1 MTRPCD
7 FSKFRKSIT
16 KSITGLSVGFNDPKI
31 WIDSGSKI
39 LNYLVSGSFDKGFP
53 LGKVSILAGEP
64 SAGKSLLSANIIR
77 NAQKMGIFVIL
88 IDSENALDEDWIKA
102 FDVDTS
108 EAALLKLNM
117 AMVNDV
123 AKTIY
128 TFVEDYKTMPIDERP
143 PILFVIDSLG
153 MLLVEA
159 QVNQFAAG
167 DLKGDFGH
175 KAKALKALIT
185 NCVNM
190 FGTLGIGLLATN
202 HTYESQNIFSPDAV
216 VSGGNGPIF
225 AASIVVALKKGK
237 LKEDSDGNTTTEAHG
252 IRAIT
257 KIMKSRFSQP
267 FLSAEL
273 KIPYASGLNEYSGL
287 FEFFQKNNC
296 YTKNGNRYEYRDNS
310 GKVHSYFKKEWNL
323 NTNGALDIIMAEFDT
338 KVPAKSGVSPDDPD
352 TILDNLPEIY
362 NELG

>member
-1 MTRPCD
+1 MTKPCD
-7 FSKFRKSIT
+7 FSKFRRGIT

-39 LNYLVSGSFDKGFP
+39 LNYLISGSFNKGFP

-64 SAGKSLLSANIIR
+64 SAGKSLLSANVIR
-77 NAQKMGIFVIL
+77 NAQKMGVYVIL
-88 IDSENALDEDWIKA
+88 IDSENALDEEWIKA

-108 EAALLKLNM
+108 EDAIMKLNM

-123 AKTIY
+123 AKTIF
-128 TFVEDYKTMPIDERP
+128 TFVEEYKTIPVAERP

-175 KAKALKALIT
+175 KAKALKALVT

-225 AASIVVALKKGK
+225 AASIVVALKQGK
-237 LKEDSDGNTTTEAHG
+237 LKEDADGTKTSNVHG
-252 IRAIT
+252 IRAIA

-273 KIPYASGLNEYSGL
+273 KIPYSTGLDEYSGL
-287 FEFFQKNNC
+287 FEFFLENEYLVKD
-296 YTKNGNRYEYRDNS
+296 GNRYVYTDTHGRT
-310 GKVHSYFKKEWNL
+310 HTYFKKEWNR
-323 NTNGALDIIMAEFDT
+323 NINGALDLIMNEFDT
-338 KVPAKSGVSPDDPD
+338 KIPAKSS
-352 TILDNLPEIY
+352 TLEEEIT
-362 NELG
+362 EE